1 MCIAELAIAILGY
14 EVKFIIKP
22 HQMVDNSFAVMNL
35 LFILWCPLSPN
46 SSTGSLFDPRGS
58 GRQEQ
63 FPTQRPLWISW
74 TSRRRRRIVSI
85 EMATS
90 AWQAGLNYQPR
101 CSPLLTTNLICIKS
115 QLTNIL
121 QIQITIFFTFS
132 LLNSDPQL
140 HDDEYDLTKNVLNEP
155 KCARRWH
162 VCDVQRVDIVVH
174 LLRSA
179 RGCHVQCFRCA
190 SGCRPANPL
199 EVRSVWCS
207 RGLMS
212 TRHKIWI
219 CPFVIG
225 QLRRVLWPL
234 GLHRCQRKQWCSH
247 FPSVSPRKRTSDFR
261 EFFF

>member
-1 MCIAELAIAILGY
+1 
-14 EVKFIIKP
+14 
-22 HQMVDNSFAVMNL
+22 MVANSFAVMNL

-63 FPTQRPLWISW
+63 FPAQRPLWISW

-85 EMATS
+85 EIATS

-101 CSPLLTTNLICIKS
+101 CSPLLTTNLICIVTTHQHS
-115 QLTNIL
+115 SSE
-121 QIQITIFFTFS
+121 FFFYF
-132 LLNSDPQL
+132 LFIKIKL
-140 HDDEYDLTKNVLNEP
+140 HDDEYDLTKDVLNEP

-162 VCDVQRVDIVVH
+162 VYDVQRVDIVVH
-174 LLRSA
+174 LLRGA
-179 RGCHVQCFRCA
+179 RGRHVQCFRCA

-212 TRHKIWI
+212 TRQKIWI

-247 FPSVSPRKRTSDFR
+247 FPSVSPSKDIEDNWF
-261 EFFF
+261 